1 MEKKLKVLLIGSGG
15 REHALAWK
23 LTQSPRLEKLYCAP
37 GNVGIS
43 EIAQCV
49 DIKVEDIDGLLQFAK
64 KERIDLTVVGPE
76 IPLVAGIV
84 DHFENAGLII
94 FGPSKAAA
102 QLEGSKVFSKEFMLR
117 CNIPT
122 ATFMPFDRI
131 EDARAFLNHAQF
143 PLVIKAD
150 GLAAGKGVVL
160 CNALSDGLEALD
172 HMMKDKIFAEAGAK
186 VVVED
191 YLIGEEVSILAFCD
205 GENYLILESAQDHKR
220 IFDDDLG
227 PNTGG
232 MGAYSPAPIVTETLL
247 RKIEARVI
255 EPTVRGMAREGMP
268 FKGILYAGLMI
279 TSQGPQV
286 LEYNVRFGDPET
298 QAVLPR
304 LESDLL
310 EIMLASCEGR
320 LNEIQLKWTPKS
332 CVCVVMSSG
341 GYPGKYES
349 GYEIKGLDV
358 AAEEKDTYVFHAGT
372 KKDGNYVVTAGG
384 RVLGV
389 VSLGDHVKD
398 AIKSVYTAVEK
409 IKFDHMFFRRD
420 IAAKAL
426 KKDHVKSANAVGR

>member
-43 EIAQCV
+43 EIAECV
-49 DIKVEDIDGLLQFAK
+49 DIKVGDIDGLLQFAK

-76 IPLVAGIV
+76 IPLVGGIV

-160 CNALSDGLEALD
+160 CNALADGLEALD
-172 HMMKDKIFAEAGAK
+172 QMMKDKIFAEAGAK

-310 EIMLASCEGR
+310 EVMLASCEGR

-341 GYPGKYES
+341 GYPGKYEN
-349 GYEIKGLDV
+349 GYEINGLNV
-358 AAEEKDTYVFHAGT
+358 AADGKNTYVFHAGT
-372 KKDGNYVVTAGG
+372 KKDGDRVVTAGG

-389 VSLGDHVKD
+389 VSLGDHIKD
-398 AIKSVYTAVEK
+398 AIQSVYVAVEK

-426 KKDHVKSANAVGR
+426 KKDHIKSANAVGR

>member
-1 MEKKLKVLLIGSGG
+1 MKVLLIGSGG

-23 LTQSPRLEKLYCAP
+23 LKQSPMLEKLYCAP
-37 GNVGIS
+37 GNPGIAG
-43 EIAQCV
+43 IAEGV
-49 DIKVEDIDGLLQFAK
+49 NIKADDVAGLLKFAK

-76 IPLVAGIV
+76 VPLVLGIV
-84 DHFENAGLII
+84 DEFENAGLKI
-94 FGPSKAAA
+94 FGPSKTAA

-117 CNIPT
+117 RNIPT
-122 ATFMPFDRI
+122 ATFMSFDRMD
-131 EDARAFLNHAQF
+131 DAVAFLKHAQY
-143 PLVIKAD
+143 PLVVKAD
-150 GLAAGKGVVL
+150 GLAAGKGVL
-160 CNALSDGLEALD
+160 ICNTVQEGLAAID
-172 HMMKDKIFAEAGAK
+172 QIMKDKIFAEAGAK
-186 VVVED
+186 VVIED
-191 YLIGEEVSILAFCD
+191 FLVGEEVSILAVCD

-255 EPTVRGMAREGMP
+255 EPTVRGMAREGVP

-279 TSQGPQV
+279 TSQGPYV
-286 LEYNVRFGDPET
+286 LEYNTRFGDPET

-304 LESDLL
+304 LQSDLL
-310 EIMLASCEGR
+310 EIMFAACEGR
-320 LNEIQLKWTPKS
+320 LNEIQLKWDKRH

-341 GYPGKYES
+341 GYPGKYEN
-349 GYEIKGLDV
+349 GYEIKGFE
-358 AAEEKDTYVFHAGT
+358 AAQEEADIVVFHAGT
-372 KKDGNYVVTAGG
+372 KFDGDKIVTAGG

-389 VSLGDHVKD
+389 VALGSTIKD
-398 AIKSVYTAVEK
+398 AIKKVYIAVEK

-426 KKDHVKSANAVGR
+426 KKNLKSADAVGR